1 MDVLLL
7 LSPILLA
14 GIITLL
20 IVRKKQELPNARPGR
35 LPFMLIL
42 LLPLAAGA
50 TYAYYLG
57 AFFLSF
63 VTDSQFARP
72 WNMVVLVLCM
82 IFMAYIAFLLGR
94 LLARMLCLTKKNR
107 LISLT
112 VMLVLMPAM
121 TYASYVYISGEFI

>member
-7 LSPILLA
+7 LAPVLAAGLLSVFA
-14 GIITLL
+14 
-20 IVRKKQELPNARPGR
+20 VKKHTEQPNEKPGR
-35 LPFMLIL
+35 LPIMILL
-42 LLPLAAGA
+42 LLPLTASA

-63 VTDSQFARP
+63 VTNSRFARP
-72 WNMVVLVLCM
+72 WNLVVLVLCM

-107 LISLT
+107 LISLA
-112 VMLVLMPAM
+112 VMLVLMLAM
-121 TYASYVYISGEFI
+121 TYASYVYISGNFI